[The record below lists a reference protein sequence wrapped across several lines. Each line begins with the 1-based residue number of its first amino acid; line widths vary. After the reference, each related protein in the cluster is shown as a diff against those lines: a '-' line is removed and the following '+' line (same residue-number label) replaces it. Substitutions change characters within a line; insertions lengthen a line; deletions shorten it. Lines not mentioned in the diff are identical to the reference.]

1 MKTKSLLKPWV
12 TETLAK
18 RIKIRDKLA
27 RLSNKGRIDKEIY
40 TVFRNSLT
48 TQLRNAKANYFHSE
62 FFKHDGNIKKT
73 WEIINSS
80 IKKSFRAKTINLKEN
95 ENTIQLNAVPNKFID
110 HFSNIASNLVSK
122 IAPADRHAA
131 SYLKNRNLDSFFMIP
146 IISKEVEIAISCLK
160 SSGSIFSISTAV
172 LEDAKHVISNILS
185 NIFNL
190 CVTQGYFPEELKLG
204 RITPIFKKG
213 SKSLFDNYRPVCNL
227 SPFSKIF
234 EKIVHNRML
243 EFIDK
248 NNIFSNTQFGFRK
261 EMGTETALVDFTD
274 FIHQRLLKRHNV
286 GSIFMDLSKAFDV
299 MDHNILEKKLEHY
312 GFRGKFL
319 EFLMSF
325 T

>member
-1 MKTKSLLKPWV
+1 
-12 TETLAK
+12 
-18 RIKIRDKLA
+18 
-27 RLSNKGRIDKEIY
+27 
-40 TVFRNSLT
+40 
-48 TQLRNAKANYFHSE
+48 
-62 FFKHDGNIKKT
+62 
-73 WEIINSS
+73 
-80 IKKSFRAKTINLKEN
+80 
-95 ENTIQLNAVPNKFID
+95 
-110 HFSNIASNLVSK
+110 
-122 IAPADRHAA
+122 
-131 SYLKNRNLDSFFMIP
+131 MIP

-172 LEDAKHVISNILS
+172 LEDEKHVISNILS

-213 SKSLFDNYRPVCNL
+213 SKSLIDNYRPVCNL